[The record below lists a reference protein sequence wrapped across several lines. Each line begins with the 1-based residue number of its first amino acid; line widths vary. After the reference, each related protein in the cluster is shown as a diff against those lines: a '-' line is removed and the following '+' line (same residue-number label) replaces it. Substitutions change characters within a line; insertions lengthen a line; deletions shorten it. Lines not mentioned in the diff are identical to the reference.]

1 MVGIHLSPPVLAIC
15 LNTQSEMCLKFDP
28 QTTATVNQETE
39 DPWTFVLIFVATV
52 IDYFI
57 WTQITSHTTDRGHDG
72 FNDGV
77 VSSRLLLLPHLRPG
91 PRPVVVLKHLQTS
104 KTDWSVRHNTS
115 SLSFFEL
122 SIPPIRTVFW
132 FKSATL
138 RPVSFLGK
146 FRLVATSLIVK
157 MVMSDY

>member
-1 MVGIHLSPPVLAIC
+1 MMIFQTLVFLFQPTHIPPRLSLAMA
-15 LNTQSEMCLKFDP
+15 LY
-28 QTTATVNQETE
+28 QTFN
-39 DPWTFVLIFVATV
+39 DNSN
-52 IDYFI
+52 DNFI

-77 VSSRLLLLPHLRPG
+77 VSTRLLLLPYLRPG

-122 SIPPIRTVFW
+122 SVPPIRTVFW
-132 FKSATL
+132 FKGATL

-146 FRLVATSLIVK
+146 FRLVPTLLIVK
-157 MVMSDY
+157 MAMIDY